1 MIRRPPRS
9 TPTDTLF
16 PYTTLFRSKSRIV
29 EIAVGKEEVQLL
41 DAEVAKIMI
50 DVAIIISAV
59 QHADRRRERGA
70 IGTGRHQPPDRILGA
85 LKGRSPA
92 LVETKAVVCGL
103 RAVDTDA
110 DADRML
116 DELVGP
122 ALVEEHAIGL
132 DRKRQRRRRLDDVAQ
147 RLARLAKGI
156 GADHRGFA
164 AVESELGV
172 RDAQFPAPLRHPVR
186 QPLGHGMR
194 RIGRTLEWGF
204 VAHMEIITVAAV
216 DVAAL
221 RHLVDDLERVDGI
234 GRSEE

>member
-1 MIRRPPRS
+1 MIRRPPS
-9 TPTDTLF
+9 TTRTDTLF
-16 PYTTLFRSKSRIV
+16 PYTTLFRSKATAIFGRLVRCAKSRIV

-110 DADRML
+110 DADRMPA
-116 DELVGP
+116 DLVGP
-122 ALVEEHAIGL
+122 RLVEG
-132 DRKRQRRRRLDDVAQ
+132 
-147 RLARLAKGI
+147 
-156 GADHRGFA
+156 
-164 AVESELGV
+164 
-172 RDAQFPAPLRHPVR
+172 HP
-186 QPLGHGMR
+186 
-194 RIGRTLEWGF
+194 I
-204 VAHMEIITVAAV
+204 
-216 DVAAL
+216 
-221 RHLVDDLERVDGI
+221 
-234 GRSEE
+234 RSEERRV

>member
-85 LKGRSPA
+85 LKARSTA
-92 LVETKAVVCGL
+92 LLTTKAVVCGV
-103 RAVDTDA
+103 RADDT
-110 DADRML
+110 
-116 DELVGP
+116 
-122 ALVEEHAIGL
+122 
-132 DRKRQRRRRLDDVAQ
+132 
-147 RLARLAKGI
+147 
-156 GADHRGFA
+156 GADPDLIHY
-164 AVESELGV
+164 VL
-172 RDAQFPAPLRHPVR
+172 
-186 QPLGHGMR
+186 
-194 RIGRTLEWGF
+194 IGS
-204 VAHMEIITVAAV
+204 
-216 DVAAL
+216 AL
-221 RHLVDDLERVDGI
+221 LM
-234 GRSEE
+234 